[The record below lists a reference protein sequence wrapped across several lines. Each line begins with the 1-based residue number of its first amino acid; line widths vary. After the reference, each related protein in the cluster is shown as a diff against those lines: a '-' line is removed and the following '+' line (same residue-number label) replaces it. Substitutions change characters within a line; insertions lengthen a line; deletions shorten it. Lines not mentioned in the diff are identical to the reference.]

1 MQNTGGLSRGHR
13 KQIVFS
19 LRRPKMTTVY
29 KAEGVKA
36 LQEIIESQP
45 IDRIQGRPDCHTLI
59 NLLNS
64 STNYVQEQDN

>member
-1 MQNTGGLSRGHR
+1 
-13 KQIVFS
+13 
-19 LRRPKMTTVY
+19 MTTVY